1 MHIYIYIYM
10 YILYIF
16 IYEYINTYGL
26 VKENTYF
33 CNISVIVFYIH
44 KICLLQLSK
53 SVAKTVKLQK

>member
-1 MHIYIYIYM
+1 M